1 MENNILNEQAIKEAI
16 NAIRPAL
23 QNDGGDIEFIKYD
36 AENKN
41 VHVKLVGACAGC
53 PMSQL
58 TLTNGVQRYVRE
70 TVDKDITVI
79 NDNQLESISTTNG
92 KGMQAKK
99 SIPFLFSPPCKK
111 HIYIKKPKTTLLT
124 IKANPSKTNHGSQNH
139 S

>member
-1 MENNILNEQAIKEAI
+1 MDNITNEQAIKDAI

-23 QNDGGDIEFIKYD
+23 QNDGGDIEFISYD
-36 AENKN
+36 ADAKN

-79 NDNQLESISTTNG
+79 NDNQL
-92 KGMQAKK
+92 
-99 SIPFLFSPPCKK
+99 
-111 HIYIKKPKTTLLT
+111 
-124 IKANPSKTNHGSQNH
+124 
-139 S
+139 